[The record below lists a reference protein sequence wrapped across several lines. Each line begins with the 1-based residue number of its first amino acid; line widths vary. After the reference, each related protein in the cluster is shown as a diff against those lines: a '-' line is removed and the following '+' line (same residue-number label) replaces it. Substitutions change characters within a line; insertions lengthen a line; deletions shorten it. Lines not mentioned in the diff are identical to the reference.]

1 MLLHPLRGRSGHR
14 VRETV
19 KHGVFFLFPVWPRV
33 RTFPLITASLIL
45 ALAFVFSITWP
56 LEKRGRSVV
65 GGDDERNLAR
75 DMVRVL
81 STESTLSEADRAQ
94 LRVAPAAADF
104 PSPGLKNLFDRVE
117 GNKSLLSSR
126 TRYEW
131 DNLYPVHRAFQQTRT
146 ARPEATSP
154 FRSYGY
160 FKNRPWP
167 GILTHLF
174 LHGGVAH
181 LVFNLLFL
189 WCFAGVLEPTV
200 GKHVLT
206 IFIGG
211 GLGAAVAQVL
221 WGIPPDVPMVG
232 ASGAIS
238 ALMGFGLASMPH
250 MKTKI
255 FYVLAPFLSVKY
267 GSFDAP
273 LWFFLPLW
281 VFQQV
286 LMALLTR
293 NNALVEVGYGAHL
306 GGFVLGAAA
315 GFTFRLFKPEL
326 CRATREESPW

>member
-1 MLLHPLRGRSGHR
+1 M
-14 VRETV
+14 
-19 KHGVFFLFPVWPRV
+19 FFLFPVWPKV
-33 RTFPLITASLIL
+33 RAFPIVTAALVL
-45 ALAFVFSITWP
+45 ALGFVFSITWP
-56 LEKRGRSVV
+56 LEKRGRAVV

-75 DMVRVL
+75 DMVGVL
-81 STESTLSEADRAQ
+81 LNEPTLSVADKAQ
-94 LRVAPAAADF
+94 LRVAPSEPGF

-117 GNKSLLSSR
+117 QNRATLSPK

-131 DNLYPVHRAFQQTRT
+131 DNLYPLHKAYEKTRA
-146 ARPEATSP
+146 ARPDATSP

-160 FKNRPWP
+160 FKDRPWP
-167 GILTHLF
+167 GLLTHLF

-189 WCFAGVLEPTV
+189 WCFAGVLEPTL

-206 IFIGG
+206 LFLAGG
-211 GLGAAVAQVL
+211 VGAGLAQVA

-238 ALMGFGLASMPH
+238 ALMGFGLAALPH
-250 MKTKI
+250 LKTKI

-267 GSFDAP
+267 GAFDAP

-315 GFTFRLFKPEL
+315 GVAFRVLKPEL
-326 CRATREESPW
+326 CRATREEDPW